1 MLVFTNHVL
10 IRHCRMVHPT
20 FPLLET
26 FYDSN
31 QRVHVLVDRGEV
43 SICFTKYFN
52 LYNFFLPSND
62 SFAMISGVAAP
73 PHTYPLPTSV
83 G

>member
-1 MLVFTNHVL
+1 MA
-10 IRHCRMVHPT
+10 HPR

-26 FYDSN
+26 FYDSKH
-31 QRVHVLVDRGEV
+31 RAHVLVDRGEV

-62 SFAMISGVAAP
+62 SFAMLSSAAARLRM
-73 PHTYPLPTSV
+73 YPLPTSV